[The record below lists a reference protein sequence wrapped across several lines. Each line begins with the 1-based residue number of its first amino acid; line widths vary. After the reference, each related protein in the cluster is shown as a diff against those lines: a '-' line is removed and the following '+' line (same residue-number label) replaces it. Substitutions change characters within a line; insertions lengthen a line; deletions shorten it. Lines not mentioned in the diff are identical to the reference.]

1 MTTRVR
7 FAPSPTGYLHIGS
20 ARTALFNYLYARHTG
35 GKFLLRIEDTDL
47 ARSTEES
54 TRSILDGLAW
64 LELDQDEEIVFQS
77 DNADKHRATAKKLL
91 AEGKAYRDFT
101 PKAEPN
107 DANVKDAIKDRA
119 RANQGEKN
127 LRDNPYRD
135 LTAEESNKRA
145 AAGEPFAIRL
155 KVPDVRT
162 GSGSDRVPA
171 VLKTSFEDAVYGLQ
185 ERDYAETEDLVL
197 LRSDGHP
204 LYNLAVVCDDI
215 EMQITHVIRGQDHLT
230 NTHKQ
235 ILIYEALGITPPT
248 FAHLPLIMAPNK
260 GKLSKRKHGEV
271 VSMTTYR
278 DAGFLAAAFRNFLAL
293 LGWSA
298 GEEKEIYSLVELIET
313 FSLDGIHRSNAVFNF
328 TENDPRKW
336 TDDKA
341 QWMNAEY
348 IRTMPIGELLP
359 FVKAELKS
367 AKLWREEYEEQLSVV
382 SGQLSEDADTLQKP
396 ARSKGEMIRTPP
408 SVSSPQ
414 ISKSSSDEMQ
424 KTAREQGRYIQPEI
438 GSSEWFE
445 NTINLIRQRFFTLK
459 DFSSQGRAYFS
470 EDYDFDPA
478 AIAKNLTKFPEL
490 KTWLPELADRFEA
503 EFGDS
508 VSSPHVSKGYGE
520 AANWPPANAGGSDTF
535 TEANIELVV
544 KAFTEEKGTKLGVIM
559 NGARTLITGVAV
571 GPSMLSVFEVIGLE
585 RIIMR
590 LRSHVAWNS

>member
-1 MTTRVR
+1 MSVRVR

-47 ARSTEES
+47 TRSTEES
-54 TRSILDGLAW
+54 TLSILDGLAW
-64 LELDQDEEIVFQS
+64 LELGHDEEIVFQS
-77 DNADKHRATAKKLL
+77 DNAEKHRETARKLL
-91 AEGKAYRDFT
+91 AEGKAYCDFT
-101 PKAEPN
+101 PKAEPT

-127 LRDNPYRD
+127 MRDNPYRD
-135 LTAEESNKRA
+135 LSADESNARA
-145 AAGEPFAIRL
+145 AGGEPFAIRL
-155 KVPDVRT
+155 KVAPV
-162 GSGSDRVPA
+162 G
-171 VLKTSFEDAVYGLQ
+171 KTSFDDAVYGLQ

-215 EMQITHVIRGQDHLT
+215 EMAITHVIRGQDHLT

-235 ILIYEALGITPPT
+235 VLIYEALGITPPT

-298 GEEKEIYSLVELIET
+298 GEEKEIYTLDELVEK

-348 IRTMPIGELLP
+348 IRTMPLNELLP
-359 FVKAELKS
+359 FVKPELKA
-367 AKLWREEYEEQLSVV
+367 AKLWRDEYED
-382 SGQLSEDADTLQKP
+382 ED
-396 ARSKGEMIRTPP
+396 
-408 SVSSPQ
+408 
-414 ISKSSSDEMQ
+414 
-424 KTAREQGRYIQPEI
+424 KT
-438 GSSEWFE
+438 WCE

-459 DFSSQGRAYFS
+459 DFSNQGRAYFS

-478 AIAKNLTKFPEL
+478 AIEKNLSKFSDL
-490 KTWLPELADRFEA
+490 KTWLPELADRFEPMKD
-503 EFGDS
+503 FSHDR
-508 VSSPHVSKGYGE
+508 
-520 AANWPPANAGGSDTF
+520 
-535 TEANIELVV
+535 IEEVV
-544 KAFTEEKGTKLGVIM
+544 KAFVEEKGTKLGIVM
-559 NGARTLITGVAV
+559 NGARTLLTGVAV
-571 GPSMLSVFEVIGLE
+571 GPSMLAVFETLGKE
-585 RIIMR
+585 RSILR
-590 LRSHVAWNS
+590 LKSQIAWS